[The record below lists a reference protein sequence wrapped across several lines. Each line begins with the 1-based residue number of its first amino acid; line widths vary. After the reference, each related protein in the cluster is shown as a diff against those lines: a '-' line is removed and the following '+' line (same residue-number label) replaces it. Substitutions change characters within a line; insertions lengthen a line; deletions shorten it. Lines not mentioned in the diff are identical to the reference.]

1 MGRKVLIICYYWP
14 PAGGPGVQRWLKFVK
29 YLPSF
34 GIDPI
39 VYVPE
44 NPNYPILDKS
54 LEEEIPQGVTMLSK
68 PIREPYK
75 YAAMLSRK
83 QTKSIS
89 AGLVPDES
97 KQNALQRFLLYIRG
111 NLFVPDARILWV
123 KPSVKFLKSYVKQEG
138 IETII
143 TSGPPHSL
151 HLIGQRLKDHFGKEL
166 KWIADFRDP
175 WTTISYHDKL
185 KMGKRA
191 QRLHKKMEKKVLN
204 EADDIIVTSPSTK
217 TDFEHL
223 TKQPVH
229 LITNGYDNEHRKNVI
244 PSEVFTMAHIG
255 SLLTDRNPKI
265 LWKVLAELKTEEKLP
280 ENFRIQLVGKVSE
293 AIISA
298 IESYGL
304 SNHLDMVGYVSHE
317 KALLLQQKASIL
329 LLIEINST
337 ITKAI
342 IPGKVFEYLSAQR
355 PIIAIGP
362 ENADVY
368 QIITE
373 TNAGNYITYK
383 DQELL
388 KAVIINHYQDF
399 KENKLKIESNN
410 LSQYHRRDL
419 TEKLVQL
426 L

>member
-1 MGRKVLIICYYWP
+1 
-14 PAGGPGVQRWLKFVK
+14 
-29 YLPSF
+29 
-34 GIDPI
+34 
-39 VYVPE
+39 
-44 NPNYPILDKS
+44 
-54 LEEEIPQGVTMLSK
+54 
-68 PIREPYK
+68 
-75 YAAMLSRK
+75 
-83 QTKSIS
+83 
-89 AGLVPDES
+89 
-97 KQNALQRFLLYIRG
+97 
-111 NLFVPDARILWV
+111 
-123 KPSVKFLKSYVKQEG
+123 
-138 IETII
+138 
-143 TSGPPHSL
+143 
-151 HLIGQRLKDHFGKEL
+151 
-166 KWIADFRDP
+166 
-175 WTTISYHDKL
+175 
-185 KMGKRA
+185 
-191 QRLHKKMEKKVLN
+191 
-204 EADDIIVTSPSTK
+204 
-217 TDFEHL
+217 
-223 TKQPVH
+223 
-229 LITNGYDNEHRKNVI
+229 
-244 PSEVFTMAHIG
+244 MAHIG